1 MKRTLPIDLASLPKS
16 EVVLTCLT
24 VKETEEILAYK
35 DSYFR
40 YIFEILDKVSNL
52 SRKEL
57 EHLYLGEAFA
67 LLIYYRMYF
76 WDDIPIASV
85 DGENGEVVDLLPSD
99 FIGTEENVGAGTEYK
114 IGEYKFT
121 PFITLGMAI
130 AAERM
135 ALRNPKTASKHLKTY
150 VLASGCTKSLQ
161 HGIKAIEEAHVT
173 PVTLG
178 ALKTLSDD
186 VGRLS
191 PCTIDLLSSD
201 GKINVVANKG
211 GELYALGFRG
221 SQFFSFWI

>member
-1 MKRTLPIDLASLPKS
+1 MKQTVPIALASLPNQ

-24 VKETEEILAYK
+24 VKETEEILAYQ
-35 DSYFR
+35 DSYFQ

-52 SRKEL
+52 ARKDIEK
-57 EHLYLGEAFA
+57 LYLGEAFA

-85 DGENGEVVDLLPSD
+85 DGENGEVDLLPSD
-99 FIGTEENVGAGTEYK
+99 FIGGEEGIDAGTEYK

-121 PFITLGMAI
+121 PFITLNKAI
-130 AAERM
+130 TAERM
-135 ALRNPKTASKHLKTY
+135 ALRNPQTASKHLKTY

-173 PVTLG
+173 PDTLG
-178 ALKTLSDD
+178 ALKSLSDD

-191 PCTIDLLSSD
+191 SCTIDLLSSD

-221 SQFFSFWI
+221 SQFFSFWL